1 MAADAGMAGDRMA
14 GPVRT
19 IATARDDRQG
29 GTLPAAEITPAQL
42 SRREREVALLIAQ
55 GLPNRQIGVA
65 LAIKERTV
73 EDHVS
78 RLLRKLRLANRA
90 QVILWAIAT
99 GLVATPSTVSPEP
112 HAREVSKM

>member
-1 MAADAGMAGDRMA
+1 MVSQARVGQALHRCEQ
-14 GPVRT
+14 GPPRV
-19 IATARDDRQG
+19 
-29 GTLPAAEITPAQL
+29 PAEVTPAQL

-55 GLPNRQIGVA
+55 GLPNRQIGAA

-90 QVILWAIAT
+90 QVILWAIAS
-99 GLVATPSTVSPEP
+99 GLVAAPAPGQESLM
-112 HAREVSKM
+112 REVGTM